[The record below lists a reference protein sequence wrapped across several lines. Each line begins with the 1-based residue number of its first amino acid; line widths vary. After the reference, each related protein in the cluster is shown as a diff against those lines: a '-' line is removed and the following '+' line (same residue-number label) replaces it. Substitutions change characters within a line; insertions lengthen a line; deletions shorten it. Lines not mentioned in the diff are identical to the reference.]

1 MFAQNQE
8 EPKPVSIAGLPLV
21 CPHCK
26 NERFYERRWLLNT
39 TGMTFMNL
47 DWLNESAMN
56 YLCANCGRIEWF
68 SKTVAGD
75 DAFPT
80 TKVESE
86 W

>member
-8 EPKPVSIAGLPLV
+8 EPNTVSIAGLPLV

-26 NERFYERRWLLNT
+26 NERFNECRWLLNT
-39 TGMTFMNL
+39 VGMTFMNL

-56 YLCANCGRIEWF
+56 YICSNCGRIEWF
-68 SKTVAGD
+68 SRVVAGA
-75 DAFPT
+75 DAFPKP
-80 TKVESE
+80 KVESE